1 MGGRKLTEMPY
12 CIGCGVQIQTEQKD
26 EIGYAPPSSLEK
38 EEIICQR
45 CFRLKNYNE
54 LQPVSLTDDDFLRIL
69 NGLGERK
76 GLIVKIVDIFDFN
89 GSWLPGL
96 HRFVGNNPILLIAN
110 KADLLPK
117 SVKEKKMINWMKQE
131 SRKLGLNPIDILAV
145 SAHKGTGVT
154 EAMDAIEQYRN
165 GGDVYVVGCT
175 NVGKSTFINRV
186 IKQATGEGDVIT
198 TSHFPGTTLDMI
210 GIPLDDERSL
220 FDTPGIINHHQLAHH
235 LHTEDL
241 KAIMPKKEIK
251 PRVFQLNPEQALF
264 IGGLARFDFISGK
277 RSSFTVHAANSL
289 NIHRTKL
296 DNADDLYAQHLGGM
310 LAPPS
315 ADYKEDFPELVRHE
329 FRIKEG
335 KTDIVFSG
343 LGWITVQH
351 DDVTVAAHAPKGVE
365 VIVRPSLI

>member
-1 MGGRKLTEMPY
+1 MTEMPY
-12 CIGCGVQIQTEQKD
+12 CIGCGVQIQTERKD
-26 EIGYAPPSSLEK
+26 DIGYAPPSSLDK

-117 SVKEKKMINWMKQE
+117 SVKEKKLINWMKQE
-131 SRKLGLNPIDILAV
+131 SRKLGLNPVDILTV
-145 SAHKGTGVT
+145 SAHKGTGVQ
-154 EAMDAIEQYRN
+154 EAMDAIEQYRD

-251 PRVFQLNPEQALF
+251 PRVFQLNPEQTLF

-296 DNADDLYAQHLGGM
+296 DNADQLYEQHLGGM

-315 ADYKEDFPELVRHE
+315 AEYKEDFPELVRHE

-343 LGWITVQH
+343 LGWITAQH
-351 DDVTVAAHAPKGVE
+351 EDVTIAAHAPKGVE
-365 VIVRPSLI
+365 VIIRPSLI